1 MLSLA
6 QTIKDLKN
14 NIVNILNTMAPKT
27 YVDKKVADLVNGAPE
42 QLDTLQELSQALN
55 NDKDFG
61 ATVNNAIA
69 KKLDSAG
76 GTITG
81 NLTVNGVLT
90 AKASTAG
97 TADRALKADTCTGNA
112 ATASSVP
119 WSGVTNKPTTFTPS
133 AHNHAWNNIT
143 GTPATATRWP
153 SWNEVTDKPASLPPA
168 AHNHD
173 SLYPSTTG
181 TRASGTWEI
190 NITGSAGGV
199 AWANVSGKPTSFTP
213 AGHSHG
219 WGDITGAPATATRWP
234 TWDEVSG
241 KPTSF
246 TPTITA
252 EVAGTAPAAGQIVRV
267 NSLGALITND
277 LLKTVRAAGT
287 DVDINKLVAEPISM
301 KEMFSNWQRIS
312 CSVNGQNQ
320 NSNGSDQTIARACY
334 YYDDNTRTI
343 VCPNNSDPFSAFV
356 SSDSYAPD
364 YRVKYQLTGRDGDD
378 DGLCFIAGFMVDK
391 AGKFHTLTVWRVGDN
406 ETQAPDPISDY
417 KASSHQARFAICYDV
432 YAAWM
437 PQSPNG
443 IVLARTV
450 APLKTSWNTNTCLCE
465 VQKTSTQIIAKT
477 ADVNSTDMKYT
488 LTFTLPSSKPADWSQ
503 EAYDNIKFMMQNS
516 SQIGFGTQSNPCS
529 FKILEQTGSITA
541 ITVYNVNTGKKLTY
555 MNGAKQSEVDD
566 SNVLTPGCF
575 LYSTIT
581 KKLFYVKNKDMVV
594 LIDNGGEDILTNKN
608 VVKNGTPTKDISLR
622 YETENG
628 KNVVAPYVDGVKVP
642 LSLQDANAGKLV
654 QLYWIDHTENY
665 YRTWQLATKYDEKEY
680 ILHNFSHWI
689 IPVFNFKE
697 AYPSGSAAGEKPDY
711 GYHNYWIEFPNAESE
726 VINAE
731 WMSESDI
738 ISYIKNS
745 IMPKYNLTA
754 VRYQGSI
761 EDTKYEGIVTQ

>member
-14 NIVNILNTMAPKT
+14 NITNIFNTMAPKT
-27 YVDKKVADLVNGAPE
+27 YVDKKVADLVNGAPA
-42 QLDTLQELSQALN
+42 QLDTLQELSKALN

-61 ATVNNAIA
+61 TTVNNAIA
-69 KKLDSAG
+69 KKLNSAG

-81 NLTVNGVLT
+81 NLTVNGTLT

-119 WSGVTNKPTTFTPS
+119 WSGVTNKPTTFAPS
-133 AHNHAWNNIT
+133 AHNHAWSN
-143 GTPATATRWP
+143 
-153 SWNEVTDKPASLPPA
+153 
-168 AHNHD
+168 
-173 SLYPSTTG
+173 
-181 TRASGTWEI
+181 
-190 NITGSAGGV
+190 
-199 AWANVSGKPTSFTP
+199 
-213 AGHSHG
+213 
-219 WGDITGAPATATRWP
+219 ITGAPATATRWP
-234 TWDEVSG
+234 AWSEVSG

-246 TPTITA
+246 TPTIAA

-287 DVDINKLVAEPISM
+287 DADISKLVAEPISM

-312 CSVNGQNQ
+312 CSANGQNQ
-320 NSNGSDQTIARACY
+320 NSNSSDQTTARACY

-343 VCPNNSDPFSAFV
+343 ACPNNSDPFSAFV

-437 PQSPNG
+437 PQSPSG

-450 APLKTSWNTNTCLCE
+450 APLKTDWYTKTCLCE

-488 LTFTLPSSKPADWSQ
+488 LTFTLPSSKPADWPQ

-555 MNGAKQSEVDD
+555 INGAKQSEVDD

-608 VVKNGTPTKDISLR
+608 VVKNGTPTKDVSLR

-628 KNVVAPYVDGVKVP
+628 KNVIIPYVDGVKIPISTAGIPHKAPFSFTP
-642 LSLQDANAGKLV
+642 L
-654 QLYWIDHTENY
+654 ID
-665 YRTWQLATKYDEKEY
+665 WATMEAKRNGDEKVKNIVNNEHGVTAY
-680 ILHNFSHWI
+680 GGDTSFSYQKSGGENGTHGDIFLKQSYKNFDAILIHGCNDEGSYNWVSLWETWHLQYAFEHCQRFGINKDDTFNDHYWQVLGSVKHGTNNYTLSTDTYWSCYDQNCGI
-689 IPVFNFKE
+689 IE
-697 AYPSGSAAGEKPDY
+697 IY
-711 GYHNYWIEFPNAESE
+711 GLKF
-726 VINAE
+726 
-731 WMSESDI
+731 
-738 ISYIKNS
+738 
-745 IMPKYNLTA
+745 
-754 VRYQGSI
+754 
-761 EDTKYEGIVTQ
+761 

>member
-27 YVDKKVADLVNGAPE
+27 YVDKKVADLVNGAPA
-42 QLDTLQELSQALN
+42 QLDTLQELSKALN

-81 NLTVNGVLT
+81 NLTVKGTLT

-112 ATASSVP
+112 ATASSVS
-119 WSGVTNKPTTFTPS
+119 WSGITN
-133 AHNHAWNNIT
+133 
-143 GTPATATRWP
+143 
-153 SWNEVTDKPASLPPA
+153 
-168 AHNHD
+168 
-173 SLYPSTTG
+173 
-181 TRASGTWEI
+181 
-190 NITGSAGGV
+190 
-199 AWANVSGKPTSFTP
+199 
-213 AGHSHG
+213 
-219 WGDITGAPATATRWP
+219 
-234 TWDEVSG
+234 

-246 TPTITA
+246 TPTIAA

-287 DVDINKLVAEPISM
+287 DADISKLVAEPISM

-312 CSVNGQNQ
+312 CAANGQNQ
-320 NSNGSDQTIARACY
+320 NSNSSDQTTARACY

-364 YRVKYQLTGRDGDD
+364 YRIKYQLTGRDGDD

-391 AGKFHTLTVWRVGDN
+391 AGKFHTLTVWRMGDN

-450 APLKTSWNTNTCLCE
+450 APLKTDWYTKTCLCE

-488 LTFTLPSSKPADWSQ
+488 LTFTLPSSKPADWPQ

-608 VVKNGTPTKDISLR
+608 VVKNGTPTKDVSLR

-628 KNVVAPYVDGVKVP
+628 KNVVIPYVDGVKVP
-642 LSLQDANAGKLV
+642 LSANTWDSITGKPSTFAPSSHSHGWGEISNKPA
-654 QLYWIDHTENY
+654 QATRWP
-665 YRTWQLATKYDEKEY
+665 TWGEVSEKPTSFTPAA
-680 ILHNFSHWI
+680 HSHGWDSI
-689 IPVFNFKE
+689 TGKPSTF
-697 AYPSGSAAGEKPDY
+697 APSGHSHAWDSITGKPSTFTPSSHNHAWSNITGAPATATRWPTWDEITGKPATFPSSGGGVASSVAWNNITGKPSTFAPSSHGHAWGEISGAPAQATR
-711 GYHNYWIEFPNAESE
+711 WPTWSE
-726 VINAE
+726 V
-731 WMSESDI
+731 SS
-738 ISYIKNS
+738 K
-745 IMPKYNLTA
+745 PG
-754 VRYQGSI
+754 R
-761 EDTKYEGIVTQ
+761 IVTVASWDASTGVLKLKTV